1 MTDEEA
7 GPTELGRV
15 ARPSRGMK
23 EDLAEVA
30 EGQYA
35 QDVAWRG
42 MQGRRWQ
49 GWGGVQGSGPMLFP
63 QLGLT
68 GGVAETAGRL

>member
-1 MTDEEA
+1 
-7 GPTELGRV
+7 
-15 ARPSRGMK
+15 MK